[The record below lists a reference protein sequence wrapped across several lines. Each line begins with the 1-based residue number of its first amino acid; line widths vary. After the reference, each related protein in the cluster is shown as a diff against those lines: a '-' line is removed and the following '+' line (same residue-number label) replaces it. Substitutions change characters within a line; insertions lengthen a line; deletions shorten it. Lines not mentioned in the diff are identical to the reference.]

1 MSKYNSKEELVKY
14 ITSEEDLDVSI
25 LFEKYENRYK
35 SSLKKLEVF
44 LLGEEI
50 TKEGVKVFIDRERNC
65 YFFKLLETKKFCK
78 YILNLINEN
87 TLTSSTQKDVH
98 FIYLLTQV
106 INNYDFT

>member
-14 ITSEEDLDVSI
+14 ITSEEDLDEAE
-25 LFEKYENRYK
+25 LYAKHDYRYK
-35 SSLKKLEVF
+35 GSLKDLRHF
-44 LLGEEI
+44 LLNKEI
-50 TKEGVKVFIDRERNC
+50 TKEGVKVFIDRERHC